1 MQTQRLA
8 ILFDGISRHSPEGL
22 NFKVRAE
29 NEGWKTPVKDRE
41 EGTFDWTQNVTLP

>member
-1 MQTQRLA
+1 MLTQRLA
-8 ILFDGISRHSPEGL
+8 ILFDGISRYSRVGL

-29 NEGWKTPVKDRE
+29 NEGWKTAVKDRD